1 MSPAHQAAASWPVR
15 LDFSPVGY
23 SPAKCAPKPA
33 GAGAH
38 AVQQGCGGERL
49 CGVGVGQWSAA
60 YMAHRNVRKRLG
72 TLQASLHVLGMVR
85 GWRSQAG
92 PVGGTDR
99 CTCQTLCSV
108 GLLIHSLFTTATC
121 LALSTPPG
129 SALHPRHATAPEGP
143 RPGAV
148 HARVDTLWHS
158 GGCIVHQAAGCTAPV
173 PHVMMPTVAQPCCD
187 RCPNLCRS
195 GPCCGCAHGTLA
207 VHSSGGGSGGIG
219 GS

>member
-1 MSPAHQAAASWPVR
+1 MCFPSVTLRMSPAHQAAACWPVR

-38 AVQQGCGGERL
+38 AVQQGRGGERL
-49 CGVGVGQWSAA
+49 CGVGVGHCSVA

-99 CTCQTLCSV
+99 CTCHQTLCSV

-129 SALHPRHATAPEGP
+129 SALHPRHAIAPRG
-143 RPGAV
+143 
-148 HARVDTLWHS
+148 
-158 GGCIVHQAAGCTAPV
+158 
-173 PHVMMPTVAQPCCD
+173 
-187 RCPNLCRS
+187 
-195 GPCCGCAHGTLA
+195 AHGCLA
-207 VHSSGGGSGGIG
+207 QARCMHGWTPCGIRAAVLCTRQLVALHRCRML
-219 GS
+219 